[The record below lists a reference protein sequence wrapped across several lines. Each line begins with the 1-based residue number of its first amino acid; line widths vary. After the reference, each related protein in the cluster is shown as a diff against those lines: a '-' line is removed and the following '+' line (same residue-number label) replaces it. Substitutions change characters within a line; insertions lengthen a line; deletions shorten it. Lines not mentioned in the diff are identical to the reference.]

1 MLENPSLHISSLLVK
16 LSQVTLTNYLCI
28 LIPNISN
35 WIASNSLKSHLE
47 RGLLLHYY
55 SHIHLNSMLTKDLKT
70 FDTGVV
76 YALGVIRICIYQDT
90 YFINDL

>member
-35 WIASNSLKSHLE
+35 WIASNSLKSHE
-47 RGLLLHYY
+47 LLKISTNWGCTIMCL
-55 SHIHLNSMLTKDLKT
+55 LNTHFS
-70 FDTGVV
+70 
-76 YALGVIRICIYQDT
+76 
-90 YFINDL
+90 